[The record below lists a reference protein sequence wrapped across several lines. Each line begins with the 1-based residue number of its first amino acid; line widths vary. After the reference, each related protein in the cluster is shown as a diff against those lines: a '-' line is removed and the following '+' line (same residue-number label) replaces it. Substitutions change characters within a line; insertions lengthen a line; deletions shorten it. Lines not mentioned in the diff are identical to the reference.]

1 MPPKNGKRIT
11 VRNADLGTSYTLTV
25 GQDGSIPPWAR
36 WRCFE
41 ALGTPPGYPG
51 AGPLGEVGEQT
62 PPETPGWRYSF
73 ESLPDGGVKA
83 TPHAVEKAVG
93 K

>member
-11 VRNADLGTSYTLTV
+11 VRNTDLGTSYTLTV
-25 GQDGSIPPWAR
+25 GQDGVIPAWAK

-41 ALGTPPGYPG
+41 KLGTPPGYAG

-62 PPETPGWRYSF
+62 PPETPGWGYTF

-83 TPHAVEKAVG
+83 TPHPEETAVG